1 MIFSSSHAGGW
12 NIVIFS
18 SSHAGGRNIVI
29 FSSSHA
35 GGRNIYSDSLAVHM
49 QEDEK

>member
-1 MIFSSSHAGGW
+1 M
-12 NIVIFS
+12 IFS

-29 FSSSHA
+29 FSSSHV

-49 QEDEK
+49 QEVGI